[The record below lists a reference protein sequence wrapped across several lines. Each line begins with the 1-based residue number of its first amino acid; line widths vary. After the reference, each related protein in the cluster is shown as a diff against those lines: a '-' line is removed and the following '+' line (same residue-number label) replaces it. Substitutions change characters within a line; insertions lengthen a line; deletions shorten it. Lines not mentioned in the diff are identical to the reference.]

1 MVQHKTHSNTFHH
14 KLFIKNLYFYLHC
27 CETVCLSCSTLSQRL
42 ILLNING
49 MIFDKAT
56 KIKKE
61 KRFWIYLFLFFQAR
75 KRRKYYKRLKHA
87 LTYNHTYIHTWIFPL
102 FFTRCSRFQPIAK
115 IYITLHLFLFS
126 YMKYCIELCVRTD
139 LQMRLVSSIFFLVG
153 FLLPVIPV
161 DIFVV
166 NQGYSLY

>member
-56 KIKKE
+56 KIENKRERKK
-61 KRFWIYLFLFFQAR
+61 KRFSLHTLIFVLIFFSHVNPATHHNLYNAHWQTHKALFSLVYFLPTFISNCFWIHYFALQLFLFLNN
-75 KRRKYYKRLKHA
+75 KL
-87 LTYNHTYIHTWIFPL
+87 
-102 FFTRCSRFQPIAK
+102 
-115 IYITLHLFLFS
+115 
-126 YMKYCIELCVRTD
+126 LCE
-139 LQMRLVSSIFFLVG
+139 M
-153 FLLPVIPV
+153 
-161 DIFVV
+161 FV
-166 NQGYSLY
+166 